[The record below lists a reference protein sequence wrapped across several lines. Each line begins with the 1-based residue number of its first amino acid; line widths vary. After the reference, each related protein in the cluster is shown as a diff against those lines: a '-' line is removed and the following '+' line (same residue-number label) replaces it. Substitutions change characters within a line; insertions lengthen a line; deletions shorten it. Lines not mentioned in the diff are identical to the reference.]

1 VSHLTSGVTFQ
12 SQSYGSKKN
21 TIRITAK
28 FGKRA
33 ATAQVVPL
41 GHVQLLR
48 TKTIFVI
55 GHRTE
60 VVACVRPWRFNLWTP
75 GVPIA
80 SILGGTM
87 QLDYGG
93 TDQPAPAFWW
103 AASATVCVIVVPQ
116 GRRSDHA

>member
-1 VSHLTSGVTFQ
+1 MQAQCPSNGRGRHHLASHPDGTGVAPDVRGHFQ
-12 SQSYGSKKN
+12 SQSYGSKKD

-60 VVACVRPWRFNLWTP
+60 VVACVRLWRFNLWTP
-75 GVPIA
+75 GFPIA
-80 SILGGTM
+80 
-87 QLDYGG
+87 
-93 TDQPAPAFWW
+93 
-103 AASATVCVIVVPQ
+103 
-116 GRRSDHA
+116 